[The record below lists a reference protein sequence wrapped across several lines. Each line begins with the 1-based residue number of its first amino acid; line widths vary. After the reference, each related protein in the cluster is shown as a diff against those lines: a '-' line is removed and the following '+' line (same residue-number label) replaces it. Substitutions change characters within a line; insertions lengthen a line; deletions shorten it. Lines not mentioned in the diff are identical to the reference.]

1 MRTCRVKTQ
10 TPVFI
15 DFVLKLTFFNKVNGK
30 LFGSRICAL
39 QLEVAPG
46 EQAALDRP
54 EEGEENR
61 ANLRLGLVEHQQ
73 FTLQGRRQRESVYKA
88 IHRTQPWALL
98 KTAAVTG
105 ISRELGTV
113 TKELSTQK

>member
-10 TPVFI
+10 TPVFM

-30 LFGSRICAL
+30 LFGSRVCAL
-39 QLEVAPG
+39 QLQVAPG

-54 EEGEENR
+54 EQGEEHR

-88 IHRTQPWALL
+88 IHRTQPRAFL
-98 KTAAVTG
+98 KRASVTG
-105 ISRELGTV
+105 KKKS
-113 TKELSTQK
+113 